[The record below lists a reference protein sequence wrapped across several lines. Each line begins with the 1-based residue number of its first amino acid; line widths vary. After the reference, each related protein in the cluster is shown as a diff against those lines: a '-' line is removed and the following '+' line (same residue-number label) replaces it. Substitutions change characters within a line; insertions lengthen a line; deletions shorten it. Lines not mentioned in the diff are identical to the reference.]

1 MKKIIYII
9 LAAFTTLSLQNIYAS
24 DQNSCLLTATLLEDP
39 VYQLLFSEPSSD
51 LSEEE
56 LKKFKFSTLFTTVKV
71 LVTKSKQTKRQH
83 DDCKLPNSQPYQL
96 TIVLE
101 GTDASRL
108 KNAKRGDV
116 IKLLRIR
123 SNHLELIGTKE
134 YQLKNAKNVDDV
146 Q

>member
-1 MKKIIYII
+1 MKKILYTI
-9 LAAFTTLSLQNIYAS
+9 LAAFTTLSLQSIYAS

-39 VYQLLFSEPSSD
+39 VFEKLCIEPNSD

-56 LKKFKFSTLFTTVKV
+56 LKKFKFSRHFTTVKV

-96 TIVLE
+96 TTMLE

-108 KNAKRGDV
+108 KNAKKGDV
-116 IKLLRIR
+116 IKLLQIR
-123 SNHLELIGTKE
+123 SKHLEHIGTKE
-134 YQLKNAKNVDDV
+134 YQLKKC
-146 Q
+146 QKCR

>member
-108 KNAKRGDV
+108 KNAKKGDV
-116 IKLLRIR
+116 IKLLQIR
-123 SNHLELIGTKE
+123 SKHLELIGTEE

>member
-1 MKKIIYII
+1 MKKMLYII

-39 VYQLLFSEPSSD
+39 VFNILFSEPNGD

-71 LVTKSKQTKRQH
+71 LVTKSKQTKPQH

-108 KNAKRGDV
+108 KNAKKGDV
-116 IKLLRIR
+116 IELLRIR
-123 SNHLELIGTKE
+123 SNHLELIGTEE

>member
-1 MKKIIYII
+1 MKKILYTI
-9 LAAFTTLSLQNIYAS
+9 LAAFTTLSLQSIYAS

-39 VYQLLFSEPSSD
+39 IFEKLCIEPNSD

-56 LKKFKFSTLFTTVKV
+56 LKKFKFSRHFTTVKV

-96 TIVLE
+96 TTMLE

-108 KNAKRGDV
+108 KNAKKGDV
-116 IKLLRIR
+116 IKLLQIR
-123 SNHLELIGTKE
+123 SKHLELIGTEE
-134 YQLKNAKNVDDV
+134 YQLKKC
-146 Q
+146 QKCR

>member
-1 MKKIIYII
+1 MKKILYTI
-9 LAAFTTLSLQNIYAS
+9 LAVFTTLSLQSIYAS

-39 VYQLLFSEPSSD
+39 IFEKLCIEPNSD

-56 LKKFKFSTLFTTVKV
+56 LKKFKFSRHFTTVKV

-96 TIVLE
+96 TTMLE

-108 KNAKRGDV
+108 KNAKKGDV
-116 IKLLRIR
+116 IKLLQIR
-123 SNHLELIGTKE
+123 SKHLELIGTKE
-134 YQLKNAKNVDDV
+134 YQLKKC
-146 Q
+146 QKCR

>member
-1 MKKIIYII
+1 MKKILYTI
-9 LAAFTTLSLQNIYAS
+9 LAAFTTLSLQSIYAS

-39 VYQLLFSEPSSD
+39 VFEKLCIEPNSD

-56 LKKFKFSTLFTTVKV
+56 LKKFKFSRHFTTVKV

-96 TIVLE
+96 TTMLE

-108 KNAKRGDV
+108 KNAKKGDV
-116 IKLLRIR
+116 IKLLQIR
-123 SNHLELIGTKE
+123 SKHLELIGTKE
-134 YQLKNAKNVDDV
+134 YQLKKC
-146 Q
+146 QKCR

>member
-1 MKKIIYII
+1 MKKILYTI
-9 LAAFTTLSLQNIYAS
+9 LAAFTTLSLQSIYAS

-39 VYQLLFSEPSSD
+39 VFEKLCIEPDSD

-56 LKKFKFSTLFTTVKV
+56 LKKFKFSRHFTTVKV

-96 TIVLE
+96 TTMLE

-108 KNAKRGDV
+108 KNAKKGDV
-116 IKLLRIR
+116 IKLLQIR
-123 SNHLELIGTKE
+123 SKHLELIGTKE
-134 YQLKNAKNVDDV
+134 YQLKKC
-146 Q
+146 QKCR